1 MALEKPIKLLR
12 QYVQLDTSNRKNIK
26 LFPISVQIFTVE
38 GLQNFILHF
47 CKNSD
52 EGADGM
58 FNMLN
63 NSLKELKL
71 DWSRVSS
78 LSADNTNSNFG
89 AHHSLFTNIL
99 AKNQNILKGN
109 CHAHVIHNCVKF
121 SMVALSLDVENL
133 VLKICSHFFCLPNL
147 GKNLNPFT
155 NLLIVNGVISLRHIL
170 RLAGFL

>member
-1 MALEKPIKLLR
+1 MLL
-12 QYVQLDTSNRKNIK
+12 I
-26 LFPISVQIFTVE
+26 
-38 GLQNFILHF
+38 
-47 CKNSD
+47 
-52 EGADGM
+52 
-58 FNMLN
+58 
-63 NSLKELKL
+63 SLKELKL

-99 AKNQNILKGN
+99 AKNQNIKKGN
-109 CHAHVIHNCVKF
+109 CHAHVIHNCIKF
-121 SMVALSLDVENL
+121 SMDALSLDVDLVL

-155 NLLIVNGVISLRHIL
+155 NLLIVNGVISLRHML